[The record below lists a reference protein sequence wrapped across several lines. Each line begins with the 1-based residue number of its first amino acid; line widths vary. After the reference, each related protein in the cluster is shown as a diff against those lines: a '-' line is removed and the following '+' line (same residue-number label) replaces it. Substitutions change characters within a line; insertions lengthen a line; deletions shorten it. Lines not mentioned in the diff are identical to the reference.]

1 MEKHLLSEIDFYR
14 NALGTTWQNRYGK
27 IIDVSDK
34 IIIMYVNV
42 RQIGMTNP
50 LVIAFKR
57 IFCNHDS
64 TFSYRKYNDFDFFEY
79 DKCMNCEKVVRYLRG
94 FDESI
99 RG

>member
-1 MEKHLLSEIDFYR
+1 
-14 NALGTTWQNRYGK
+14 
-27 IIDVSDK
+27 
-34 IIIMYVNV
+34 
-42 RQIGMTNP
+42 MTNP

-99 RG
+99 RGW

>member
-1 MEKHLLSEIDFYR
+1 
-14 NALGTTWQNRYGK
+14 
-27 IIDVSDK
+27 
-34 IIIMYVNV
+34 MYVNV
-42 RQIGMTNP
+42 RQISMTNP

-79 DKCMNCEKVVRYLRG
+79 DKCVNCEKVVRYLRG

>member
-1 MEKHLLSEIDFYR
+1 
-14 NALGTTWQNRYGK
+14 
-27 IIDVSDK
+27 
-34 IIIMYVNV
+34 MYVNV
-42 RQIGMTNP
+42 RQIGMTNR

>member
-1 MEKHLLSEIDFYR
+1 MEKNIYQKSIFVGIYWVCLGLSR
-14 NALGTTWQNRYGK
+14 NAK

-42 RQIGMTNP
+42 RQIYMTNP